1 MKASVKNS
9 VQVTDNQVV
18 NKVETTQNA
27 DNQVV
32 KLSKVE
38 KLEKSIKLGLSSDSN
53 RYQQL
58 LAISSNAKL
67 EMFSLSK
74 VYQTFIDYS
83 VIQGK
88 EMLNDKQKD
97 LLTFERIK
105 QIVNASEK
113 LKVKRIFSLHDVVLI
128 CNRIL
133 TENDKGVKIAKK
145 VTKQGGTITTKK

>member
-9 VQVTDNQVV
+9 VQVTENQVV
-18 NKVETTQNA
+18 NKGVNTQTTE
-27 DNQVV
+27 NQVV
-32 KLSKVE
+32 KLSKVQ
-38 KLEKSIKLGLSSDSN
+38 KLEKSVQIGLSENAN

-67 EMFSLSK
+67 EMYSLSK

-88 EMLNDKQKD
+88 AMLTDKQKG

-133 TENDKGVKIAKK
+133 SENDKSIQIAKK

>member
-18 NKVETTQNA
+18 SKVANTKTTE
-27 DNQVV
+27 NQVV
-32 KLSKVE
+32 KLSKVQ
-38 KLEKSIKLGLSSDSN
+38 KLEKSVQIGLSENAN

-88 EMLNDKQKD
+88 AMLNDKQKA

-105 QIVNASEK
+105 LIVTLSEK
-113 LKVKRIFSLHDVVLI
+113 LKAKRIFSLHDVVLI

-133 TENDKGVKIAKK
+133 SENDKGVQIAKK

>member
-9 VQVTDNQVV
+9 VQVTENQVV
-18 NKVETTQNA
+18 NKVETTQVTE
-27 DNQVV
+27 NQAI

-38 KLEKSIKLGLSSDSN
+38 KLEKSIKLGLSSEAN

-67 EMFSLSK
+67 EMYSLSK

-88 EMLNDKQKD
+88 AMLTDKQKS

-105 QIVNASEK
+105 LIVNASEK

-133 TENDKGVKIAKK
+133 SENDKSIQVAKK
-145 VTKQGGTITTKK
+145 VTKQGGVITAKK

>member
-1 MKASVKNS
+1 MKANVKNS
-9 VQVTDNQVV
+9 VQVTENQVV
-18 NKVETTQNA
+18 NKGVNTQTTE
-27 DNQVV
+27 NQVV
-32 KLSKVE
+32 KLSKVQ
-38 KLEKSIKLGLSSDSN
+38 KLEKSVQIGLSESAN

-67 EMFSLSK
+67 EMYSLSK

-88 EMLNDKQKD
+88 AMLTDKQKG

-105 QIVNASEK
+105 QVVNASEK

-128 CNRIL
+128 CNR
-133 TENDKGVKIAKK
+133 
-145 VTKQGGTITTKK
+145 

>member
-9 VQVTDNQVV
+9 TQVVEKQVV
-18 NKVETTQNA
+18 NKGVNTQTTE
-27 DNQVV
+27 NQVV
-32 KLSKVE
+32 KLSKVQ
-38 KLEKSIKLGLSSDSN
+38 KLEKSVQIGLSESAN

-88 EMLNDKQKD
+88 AMLTDKQKG

-105 QIVNASEK
+105 QVVNASEK

-133 TENDKGVKIAKK
+133 SENDKGVQIAKK
-145 VTKQGGTITTKK
+145 VTKQGGVITAKK